1 MCRGRQWS
9 GCSCSNFLSRTST
22 AARLSMRFHES
33 PVQQSRL
40 ILAEG
45 WATAT
50 QPATRSALPRLQGGL
65 VGVFGI
71 HSWELEDPASWQDPD
86 AAAVPPPLSDSQEK
100 NGLAP
105 RQIIAATPG
114 RRNWAVSGAVT
125 AGMQECSGRLTRGAA
140 GSGPGV
146 AGSRSSSS
154 RSSSAPACQAGQA
167 ANEQQ
172 EELPAG
178 LAQLR
183 LPVSEPENKP
193 STLLPALALPAAAE
207 PPVQAPAADK
217 AGQGSSA
224 LSTQPHGGSNSAA
237 VRQFLSPESAGA
249 RLGALAAGA
258 ASSKAA
264 SWALPFVQV
273 HSALELQRMGAVP
286 PDTGKA
292 GRAQEW
298 ARSTRAEGAG
308 AAGRCVRMY
317 AAS

>member
-1 MCRGRQWS
+1 M
-9 GCSCSNFLSRTST
+9 
-22 AARLSMRFHES
+22 
-33 PVQQSRL
+33 
-40 ILAEG
+40 
-45 WATAT
+45 
-50 QPATRSALPRLQGGL
+50 
-65 VGVFGI
+65 GVFGI

-114 RRNWAVSGAVT
+114 RRNWAVSGGVT
-125 AGMQECSGRLTRGAA
+125 AEAVECSGRLTRGAA

-146 AGSRSSSS
+146 AGSSSSSSS

-167 ANEQQ
+167 AAEQQ
-172 EELPAG
+172 EELLAE

-183 LPVSEPENKP
+183 QPVPEPGSKP
-193 STLLPALALPAAAE
+193 STPLPALAPPAASE
-207 PPVQAPAADK
+207 PQVQALATDK
-217 AGQGSSA
+217 AGQGTSA
-224 LSTQPHGGSNSAA
+224 TSTQPVKGNSSAA
-237 VRQFLSPESAGA
+237 VRQFLSSESAGA
-249 RLGALAAGA
+249 RLGVLTAGA

-292 GRAQEW
+292 GFW
-298 ARSTRAEGAG
+298 AGS
-308 AAGRCVRMY
+308 RMG
-317 AAS
+317 SQHKG